1 MMVAVEACIKR
12 YYRYYVEVD
21 EDAPKEAIKDV
32 ARRDLAYMPINELEK
47 YADPDLEV
55 EPDDIE
61 WVNVDEESIPAL
73 N

>member
-1 MMVAVEACIKR
+1 MTVAVNVCIKR

-21 EDAPKEAIKDV
+21 EDAPNEAIKDV
-32 ARRDLAYMPINELEK
+32 ARRDLAYLPIDELEK
-47 YADPDLEV
+47 YTDPDLEV

-61 WVNVDEESIPAL
+61 WVTVDEESIPAL

>member
-1 MMVAVEACIKR
+1 MTVAVNVCIKR
-12 YYRYYVEVD
+12 YYRYYVEVG
-21 EDAPKEAIKDV
+21 EDAPNEAIKDV

-61 WVNVDEESIPAL
+61 WETVDEGSIPAL